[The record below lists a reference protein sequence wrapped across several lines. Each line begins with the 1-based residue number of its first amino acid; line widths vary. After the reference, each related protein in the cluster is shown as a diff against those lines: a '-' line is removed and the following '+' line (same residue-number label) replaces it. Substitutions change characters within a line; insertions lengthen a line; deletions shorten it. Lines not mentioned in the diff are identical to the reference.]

1 MKLFTLA
8 RTCSAAC
15 IMLGIALMIPAK
27 SSADNLPPDIVI
39 SFGARTVNEDTPLV
53 LPPITVTDSDAGAN
67 SILMRLSCTWG
78 WLTLA
83 STTGLTFTQGGGGG
97 GAIVEATGTLVD
109 WNSALVAFVYTPSE
123 NYNGPDAILLHADDL
138 GWSGPGGP
146 MKDDAQVAITV
157 VAVNDGPE
165 LTNVPTSATAISEVP
180 LLFSPLAAASD
191 PDIAGNMAKCRL
203 TALHGVL
210 TVANRSALM
219 FTMGD
224 GLNDA
229 TMEFYA
235 ALSASNLALAQVT
248 YTSAIGYLG
257 SETISITLN
266 DRGYS
271 GSGGERSATV
281 SIPVTVTSPTAVS
294 QTTWGAIK
302 SIFFTRQ

>member
-1 MKLFTLA
+1 MKLFALLRA
-8 RTCSAAC
+8 CSTAC
-15 IMLGIALMIPAK
+15 IMIGFILMIPAE
-27 SSADNLPPDIVI
+27 SPADNLPPDIVI

-53 LPPITVTDSDAGAN
+53 LPSITVADPDAGAN
-67 SILMRLSCTWG
+67 PIQMRLSCTWG

-97 GAIVEATGTLVD
+97 GAIVEATGTLAD
-109 WNSALVAFVYTPSE
+109 WNSALAALVYTPSA
-123 NYNGPDAILLHADDL
+123 NYNGPDALLIHADDL

-146 MKDDAQVAITV
+146 MTDDGQVAITV
-157 VAVNDGPE
+157 IAVNDAPE
-165 LTNVPTSATAISEVP
+165 LANVPASATAISEVP
-180 LLFSPLAAASD
+180 LLFAPLATASD

-210 TVANRSALM
+210 TVANRPALM
-219 FTMGD
+219 FAMGD
-224 GLNDA
+224 GFNDA

-235 ALSASNLALAQVT
+235 TLSATNLALAQVT

-271 GSGGERSATV
+271 GSGGEKSATA

-302 SIFFTRQ
+302 SLF